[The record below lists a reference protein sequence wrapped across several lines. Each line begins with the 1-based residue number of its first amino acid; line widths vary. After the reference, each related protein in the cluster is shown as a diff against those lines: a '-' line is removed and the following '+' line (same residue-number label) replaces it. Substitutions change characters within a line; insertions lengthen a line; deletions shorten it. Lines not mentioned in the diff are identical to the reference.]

1 MDGWDG
7 GTGDAGGCGL
17 VDEDGA
23 WDDLEG
29 EGVALHLDS
38 GGGGEGDG
46 FVEWGGTLLDILFF
60 VR

>member
-29 EGVALHLDS
+29 EGVAVYLDD
-38 GGGGEGDG
+38 GGERGGWG
-46 FVEWGGTLLDILFF
+46 FVWDGGGTLLDMLFF
-60 VR
+60 V